1 MQATIECLQAHDAD
15 GGDAILDK
23 VRFYCSDNAADEL
36 KVARLLGL
44 RCRNMDFEMSDTTH
58 SRQLVLKNAMGLEP
72 EAAIVQKL
80 LVTGTDPEPS
90 LANFLNYSK
99 RFASKFQDA
108 ERADCLTALRHLGWS
123 AQRFDSRSKPFGRIA
138 SRLDAIFTVLA
149 DEADGSGPR
158 AKWATKLIEEIGS
171 YKRLVLAGLL
181 ADLMH
186 LHMKWVRDA
195 DVSDPDVD
203 VVAEADEK
211 FRQSIDALFLKG
223 GIMSA
228 SCKTSFVSQVIRFI
242 EKRKVLH
249 FGTNVIR
256 FDLPS
261 NESDRFE
268 PLQRVRTIAAGM
280 LGLMPKHTPRTGWA
294 QTFLAF
300 RLPSRFEDSR
310 RDIKRLFVKS
320 LTRLAQ
326 QARLVDTRR
335 ALDEI
340 VKLAPLADRSYN
352 GGSTTREAWARAAGR
367 FPELAL
373 ARELVDLFLSCLHST
388 GDTERS
394 LKEVAFQHSS
404 KRSVM
409 GLETVED
416 TVLVAIHGPSVE
428 DIVRKLDV
436 PGKPSRC
443 VARGRF
449 VPKVLQ
455 AYKATYGDFKLRR
468 QRQVRRD
475 AGTSHDLTAR
485 KRRRIEDGRPQPESE
500 FLRDRESD
508 IRALVKSVRLS
519 VCRTTELKLLQESN
533 PQVRF
538 EVVSNSGSVEARA
551 ARCMVDV
558 FGWAPHPC
566 CEHCCCCV

>member
-1 MQATIECLQAHDAD
+1 
-15 GGDAILDK
+15 
-23 VRFYCSDNAADEL
+23 
-36 KVARLLGL
+36 
-44 RCRNMDFEMSDTTH
+44 
-58 SRQLVLKNAMGLEP
+58 
-72 EAAIVQKL
+72 
-80 LVTGTDPEPS
+80 
-90 LANFLNYSK
+90 
-99 RFASKFQDA
+99 
-108 ERADCLTALRHLGWS
+108 
-123 AQRFDSRSKPFGRIA
+123 
-138 SRLDAIFTVLA
+138 
-149 DEADGSGPR
+149 
-158 AKWATKLIEEIGS
+158 
-171 YKRLVLAGLL
+171 
-181 ADLMH
+181 
-186 LHMKWVRDA
+186 
-195 DVSDPDVD
+195 
-203 VVAEADEK
+203 
-211 FRQSIDALFLKG
+211 
-223 GIMSA
+223 MSA
-228 SCKTSFVSQVIRFI
+228 SCSTSFVSQVIRFI

-261 NESDRFE
+261 DESDRFE

-310 RDIKRLFVKS
+310 RNIKRLFVQS

-326 QARLVDTRR
+326 QARLVDTCR

-352 GGSTTREAWARAAGR
+352 GGSTTREAWARATGR

-373 ARELVDLFLSCLHST
+373 ARELVDLFLCCLHST

-394 LKEVAFQHSS
+394 LKEVAFQHCS

-436 PGKPSRC
+436 PGQPSRC

-455 AYKATYGDFKLRR
+455 AYKATYGDTTMRR

-475 AGTSHDLTAR
+475 AGTRQDLNAR
-485 KRRRIEDGRPQPESE
+485 KRRRIDDGRPQPESE

-519 VCRTTELKLLQESN
+519 VCRTTGLKLLQESN
-533 PQVRF
+533 PQV
-538 EVVSNSGSVEARA
+538 
-551 ARCMVDV
+551 
-558 FGWAPHPC
+558 
-566 CEHCCCCV
+566 